1 MSNGDFE
8 VMPRGT
14 TSELMFLRQLA
25 KDIVDCYPK
34 HGVHFTTE
42 EVKRLAAK
50 VEGFYE
56 HHNEMYP
63 VTV

>member
-14 TSELMFLRQLA
+14 TLELMFLRQLA
-25 KDIVDCYPK
+25 KDIVECYPK
-34 HGVHFTTE
+34 HGAHFTTE

-50 VEGFYE
+50 VEGFYSVHVE
-56 HHNEMYP
+56 KHL
-63 VTV
+63 V